1 MWYIKTDSAEGT
13 NYSVVEL
20 NDTELATVKKF
31 IDAECIIDDY
41 GGYDGIEDTAY
52 KTREDAV
59 MFAALAGA
67 NSFYYE
73 ECARLYEAGITIKSQ
88 FVNNYLFITRIEN
101 GNVFVETK
109 LQSHYNSAYVNIY
122 GLFVK
127 SADNIIKLVISE
139 NRHIT
144 DDTID
149 VNNLKSLATIDYI
162 EIDDTMDIIKEL
174 DIHYP
179 NDNFVNRIKTAIT
192 LLRN

>member
-52 KTREDAV
+52 KTKEDAV
-59 MFAALAGA
+59 MFATLAGA
-67 NSFYYE
+67 DSFYYE

-88 FVNNYLFITRIEN
+88 FVNDFLFITRIEN
-101 GNVFVETK
+101 DTVFVETK
-109 LQSHYNSAYVNIY
+109 LQSNYNSVYVNIY

-127 SADNIIKLVISE
+127 SADDTIKLVISE
-139 NRHIT
+139 RRHIIA
-144 DDTID
+144 DNIN
-149 VNNLKSLATIDYI
+149 VNNLKSLADIDYI

-174 DIHYP
+174 NIHYP

>member
-20 NDTELATVKKF
+20 NDAELATVKKF

-73 ECARLYEAGITIKSQ
+73 ECSRLYEAGITIKSQ

>member
-31 IDAECIIDDY
+31 IDAENIIDDY
-41 GGYDGIEDTAY
+41 GGYDGIEDTAF
-52 KTREDAV
+52 KTRDDAV
-59 MFAALAGA
+59 MFAVLAGA
-67 NSFYYE
+67 NSFYYD
-73 ECARLYEAGITIKSQ
+73 ECVRLYEAGITVKSQ

-101 GNVFVETK
+101 DTVFVETK

-144 DDTID
+144 DNTID